1 MKLLPQI
8 ELLLEILGSN
18 HFPYNAMAQKFSAIV
33 TSPLTSITVTF
44 LCNYFKESVKCIL
57 KGNNFLF
64 EGGQKKEKK
73 TLLLFVDCRLYFI
86 HILCICKDWHN
97 SHNRWNLAPTWI
109 AALDLVSC
117 ISNKRPWKKQYTMC

>member
-1 MKLLPQI
+1 MFMKLLPQI

-73 TLLLFVDCRLYFI
+73 NIIIVCRL
-86 HILCICKDWHN
+86 
-97 SHNRWNLAPTWI
+97 WI
-109 AALDLVSC
+109 VLYTYIVHMQRL
-117 ISNKRPWKKQYTMC
+117 KQFTEPMKSEIKPG

>member
-1 MKLLPQI
+1 MFMKLRPQI

-44 LCNYFKESVKCIL
+44 LCNDFKESVKCIL

-86 HILCICKDWHN
+86 HILCICKD
-97 SHNRWNLAPTWI
+97 
-109 AALDLVSC
+109 
-117 ISNKRPWKKQYTMC
+117 